1 MRLRFVSVLLI
12 SLSMIGLSRSRAQV
26 PPPASFF
33 GHPLG
38 SQFHRHH
45 EVIDYVEAVAAASSR
60 VQWQPYGQSYEG
72 RPLGLLMIS
81 SEDNLAHLELI
92 RQNNLKA
99 TGLLPGQVE
108 GLRKPIVWL
117 SYNIHGNES
126 ASSEAAMQVLY
137 QLATHDTAAW
147 LDELVVIIDPCVNPD
162 GRDRYVNWYQQVRH
176 AEPVMDRHDIE
187 HQEPWPGG
195 RLNHY
200 LFDLNRDWCWQT
212 QQESQLRGARY
223 AAWMPQVHVDFHE
236 MSPESPYFFAPAAH
250 PYHPII
256 TPWQREF
263 QQLVGSH
270 HARYFDAAGWLYF
283 TSEVYDLFYPS
294 YGDTWPTYQGAMGFT
309 YEQGGS
315 GRAGLAL
322 IREGGD
328 TLTLGQ
334 RMAHHV
340 ATSLSTVEAAY
351 QSRQRLLE
359 GYDQYFADAREG
371 KGADYA
377 AYVISRENATENLA
391 QLWQLLD
398 RQQIRYAQAARSQ
411 RVAGRRYDR
420 PGRTSI
426 EVRSGDWVISTA
438 QPQGHLVRVLF
449 DPAAQLEDS
458 LTYDLTAWALP
469 YAYGLEA
476 AAVSTPIATQAAQ
489 AAPALE
495 QQILEQPAYAYVVA
509 WEDLRA
515 VRWMA
520 DMMQA
525 GFTLRRSQGEW
536 VLRGQRF
543 APGALVV
550 TRADNRGLDLDAEA
564 VRLAH
569 AHQVSLFAAQSGWAE
584 QGADLGSGAFTVL
597 PAPRVAM
604 LWGEDVNA
612 NRLGEIW
619 FCLEREMQ
627 YPFHMLPAADLSP
640 GVLNDYDVLILP
652 DGSYH
657 RQESAI
663 FEFVRQGGRVVA
675 LEGAIDL
682 FANSSTALGEA
693 VRSSQMTRPGS
704 KPDPK
709 SEAWLAIYGQ
719 QGREEAS
726 RSVPGSVFAVKLDPT
741 HPLAYGLGES
751 YYALKHRHA
760 AYPYLQGNGWNVGV
774 YPQGK
779 PLSGFA
785 GQQAQA
791 KIDRSLAI
799 GIESL
804 GQGEVVY
811 LVDSPCFRAFWQG
824 GKLLLANALF
834 GYE

>member
-1 MRLRFVSVLLI
+1 MRLRFISLLLI
-12 SLSMIGLSRSRAQV
+12 SLSVMGMPDGRAQI
-26 PPPASFF
+26 PTPADFL

-45 EVIDYVEAVAAASSR
+45 EVIDYVTAVAAASSR
-60 VQWQPYGQSYEG
+60 VIWQPYGQSCEG
-72 RPLGLLMIS
+72 RPLGLLVIS
-81 SEDNLAHLELI
+81 SEANLANLEVI

-99 TGLLPGQVE
+99 TGLLLGQVE
-108 GLRKPIVWL
+108 GPRKPIVWL

-137 QLATHDTAAW
+137 QLATQDTAAW
-147 LDELVVIIDPCVNPD
+147 LDEVVVIMDPCVNPD

-176 AEPVMDRHDIE
+176 AEPVIDRHDIE

-236 MSPESPYFFAPAAH
+236 MGPESPYFFAPAAH

-256 TPWQREF
+256 TTWQREF
-263 QQLVGSH
+263 QQLVGSN

-294 YGDTWPTYQGAMGFT
+294 YGDTWPTYQGAIGFT

-315 GRAGLAL
+315 SRAGLAFA
-322 IREGGD
+322 REGGD
-328 TLTLGQ
+328 TLTLGE
-334 RMAHHV
+334 RITHHV
-340 ATSLSTVEAAY
+340 ATSLSTVETAY
-351 QSRQRLLE
+351 RSRQRLLDAF
-359 GYDQYFADAREG
+359 DQYFAAARQG
-371 KGADYA
+371 KEAAFA
-377 AYVISRENATENLA
+377 AYVISRENAPERLK
-391 QLWQLLD
+391 QLRQLLD
-398 RQQIRYAQAARSQ
+398 RQQIHYEQAARAQ
-411 RVAGRRYDR
+411 QLRGRHYDQAGQV
-420 PGRTSI
+420 SI
-426 EVRSGDWVISTA
+426 EVQRGDLVISSA

-449 DPAAQLEDS
+449 DPEAELEDS

-469 YAYGLEA
+469 YAFGLQA
-476 AAVSTPIATQAAQ
+476 AAVTTPVATEAAQ
-489 AAPALE
+489 AAPSLDL
-495 QQILEQPAYAYVVA
+495 QRPEQPAYAYVVA

-515 VRWMA
+515 VRWMT

-525 GFTLRRSQGEW
+525 GFTLRRSQGQV
-536 VLRGQRF
+536 VLRGQHF

-550 TRADNRGLDLDAEA
+550 TQADNRGLDLDAEA
-564 VRLAH
+564 VRLAN
-569 AHQVSLFAAQSGWAE
+569 AHQVSLFAAQSGRAE
-584 QGADLGSGAFTVL
+584 QGADLGSGAFPVL
-597 PAPRVAM
+597 PAPKVAM
-604 LWGEDVNA
+604 LRGKQVNA

-619 FCLEREMQ
+619 FCLERELA
-627 YPFHMLPAADLSP
+627 YPFLMLPAEDLSP
-640 GVLNDYDVLILP
+640 SVLADYDVLILP

-657 RQESAI
+657 RQESTI

-693 VRSSQMTRPGS
+693 VRSSQLTRAGGRL
-704 KPDPK
+704 DPK
-709 SEAWLAIYGQ
+709 SEEWLASYGQ
-719 QGREEAS
+719 QGREEVS

-741 HPLAYGLGES
+741 HPLAYGLGER
-751 YYALKHRHA
+751 YYALKHRSA
-760 AYPYLQGNGWNVGV
+760 AYPYLQSSGWNVGV
-774 YPQGK
+774 YPQGT

-785 GQQAQA
+785 GHEVQSE
-791 KIDRSLAI
+791 IDRSLAI
-799 GIESL
+799 GIEPL

-811 LVDSPCFRAFWQG
+811 LVDSPCYRAFWQG